1 MKNRFLY
8 SKSNYDNVMSER
20 FVEILVKREVRDLV
34 KQKKGDLSYNQF
46 LKKVVDN
53 ELMINGG
60 MWK

>member
-53 ELMINGG
+53 EMVMVGG
-60 MWK
+60 KL

>member
-1 MKNRFLY
+1 
-8 SKSNYDNVMSER
+8 MSER

>member
-34 KQKKGDLSYNQF
+34 KEKKGHLSYNQF
-46 LKKVVDN
+46 LTKVVGN
-53 ELMINGG
+53 ELMTVGA
-60 MWK
+60 KL

>member
-34 KQKKGDLSYNQF
+34 KEKKGELSYNQF
-46 LKKVVDN
+46 LKKVVGN
-53 ELMINGG
+53 ELMVMGG
-60 MWK
+60 KL